1 MPEFPRPA
9 TLIAIAALV
18 VASCGGAVAAQ
29 SLIDGASIKNRSI
42 PGTKLEPH
50 TLSGQQINVARL
62 GTVPLPTTLP
72 HRQSLS
78 GLYAV
83 EGIGHVN
90 ESTVSFLI
98 PLASA
103 PVAHVIAPGARPPP
117 PQCPGSVADP
127 TASPGNLCVFAFDLA
142 SGTTP
147 QGVQPPR
154 SGIAG
159 ESRRCRDRAVPA
171 SRQRRDLRLLEP
183 HLGAHRALTW
193 RAVSRY
199 ERESG
204 RAFITS

>member
-1 MPEFPRPA
+1 VPAFPRPA

-18 VASCGGAVAAQ
+18 VASCGGAVAAR
-29 SLIDGASIKNRSI
+29 SLTDDASIKNGSI
-42 PGTKLEPH
+42 PGTKLTPH

-103 PVAHVIAPGARPPP
+103 PVAHFIAPGAPPP

-154 SGIAG
+154 SGIPG
-159 ESRRCRDRAVPA
+159 ESPRFRDRPLPA
-171 SRQRRDLRLLEP
+171 SRQRGGLRLRER
-183 HLGAHRALTW
+183 HLGGHRALTW

-199 ERESG
+199 ERASG
-204 RAFITS
+204 RACITS